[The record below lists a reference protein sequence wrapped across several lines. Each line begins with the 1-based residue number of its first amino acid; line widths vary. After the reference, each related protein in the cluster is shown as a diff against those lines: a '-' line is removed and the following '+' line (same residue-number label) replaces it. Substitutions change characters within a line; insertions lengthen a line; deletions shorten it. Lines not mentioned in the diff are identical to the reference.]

1 MLESRKILHKKNRWL
16 HDFAD
21 SKSVNGIL
29 GGLFHVGPG
38 VGRLKLYSMQGC
50 FGVLQITSLTG
61 LRGQDSQGGVF

>member
-1 MLESRKILHKKNRWL
+1 M
-16 HDFAD
+16 
-21 SKSVNGIL
+21 G
-29 GGLFHVGPG
+29 G